1 MIKQDKGIKLGDNI
15 KGIYGFEGTAKIS
28 RPLVGMKI
36 PAGFP
41 SPAQDYIED
50 SLDLNEFLVPR
61 PSSTYFVR
69 VDGDSMIDAG
79 VFSGD
84 ILIVDRSLEAVNN
97 KVVIAVIDS
106 ELTVKR
112 LKIDND
118 RYFLVPDNKDY
129 PAVEVEEWMNM
140 TIWGVAT
147 YVIHKL

>member
-15 KGIYGFEGTAKIS
+15 KGIYGFDGKTKVS
-28 RPLVGMKI
+28 RPLVGTKI

-61 PSSTYFVR
+61 PASTYFVR
-69 VDGDSMIDAG
+69 VEGDSMIDAG
-79 VFSGD
+79 IFSGD
-84 ILIVDRSLEAVNN
+84 ILVVDRSPEATHN
-97 KVVIAVIDS
+97 KVVIAVIDN

-112 LKIDND
+112 LKIENG
-118 RYFLVPDNKDY
+118 RYYLVPDNKEY
-129 PAVEVEEWMNM
+129 PAVEIEEWMDM
-140 TIWGVAT
+140 TIWGIAT